1 MLSPR
6 LLLPPRLPPQLLG
19 TNQPLLSVVLSLLLR
34 PKVLWSLLLPMLL
47 LPMLP
52 MLLLSHLLTRT
63 LLEPVLLHVL
73 EFVQHCCGAWLQP
86 VPCCLAARSDG
97 VLDELI
103 EFRQGGLHVCSL
115 LSSRLLQGV
124 KERSCESKV

>member
-1 MLSPR
+1 LLSPR

-47 LPMLP
+47 LPML
-52 MLLLSHLLTRT
+52 LLSHLLTRT
-63 LLEPVLLHVL
+63 LPEPVLLHVL

-86 VPCCLAARSDG
+86 VPCCPAARSDG

-103 EFRQGGLHVCSL
+103 EFRQIFLHVCSL
-115 LSSRLLQGV
+115 SRGAFV
-124 KERSCESKV
+124 

>member
-1 MLSPR
+1 LLSPR

-47 LPMLP
+47 L
-52 MLLLSHLLTRT
+52 SHLLTRT
-63 LLEPVLLHVL
+63 LPEPVLLHVL

-86 VPCCLAARSDG
+86 VPCCPAARSDG
-97 VLDELI
+97 VFDELI
-103 EFRQGGLHVCSL
+103 EFRQSVLHDHVCPS
-115 LSSRLLQGV
+115 Q
-124 KERSCESKV
+124 EEHSCESKV

>member
-1 MLSPR
+1 LLSPR

-34 PKVLWSLLLPMLL
+34 PKVLWSLLLLPMLL
-47 LPMLP
+47 LP

-63 LLEPVLLHVL
+63 LPEPVLLHVL

-86 VPCCLAARSDG
+86 VPCCPAARSDG

-103 EFRQGGLHVCSL
+103 EFRQSVLHDHVSL
-115 LSSRLLQGV
+115 SRAFV
-124 KERSCESKV
+124 